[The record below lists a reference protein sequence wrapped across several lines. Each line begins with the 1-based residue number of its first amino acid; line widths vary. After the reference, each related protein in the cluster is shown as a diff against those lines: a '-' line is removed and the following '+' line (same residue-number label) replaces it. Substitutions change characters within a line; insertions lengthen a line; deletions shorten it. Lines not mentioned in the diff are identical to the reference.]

1 MGRCTSVTEPVQSI
15 QGSSLAALGKR
26 REIEHRIGEII
37 DGTAMRHER
46 LADVDQFACTFTN
59 DVDAQQLAGI
69 GAEQNFQP
77 RSANPIHQSALNP
90 VAFTTGAH
98 RAV

>member
-1 MGRCTSVTEPVQSI
+1 
-15 QGSSLAALGKR
+15 
-26 REIEHRIGEII
+26 
-37 DGTAMRHER
+37 